1 MYFLSIDA
9 KPVLL
14 SILLSLLLGQAF
26 AQNGTATKSKSS
38 IYLELGGAAGL
49 WSLNYDRSLW
59 EINESFK
66 LHGRAGLGLYS
77 EFNGAGFPDVMV
89 PVSGIVLWSAFR
101 NKWGKNTHRVEA
113 GGGITYYNWTLRDA
127 LSTDGFSR
135 RSDLLGHLILGYR
148 FQKLEGG
155 LMFRV
160 TYTPIINNYSNKPFE
175 HWAGGS
181 IGYTFKTKGRSKL
194 GN

>member
-1 MYFLSIDA
+1 MHFLSIDA

-26 AQNGTATKSKSS
+26 AQSGTATKSKSS

-49 WSLNYDRSLW
+49 WSLNYDRALW
-59 EINESFK
+59 EINESFR
-66 LHGRAGLGLYS
+66 LHARAGLGMYS

-89 PVSGIVLWSAFR
+89 PVSGMVLW
-101 NKWGKNTHRVEA
+101 GKHTHRVEA

>member
-1 MYFLSIDA
+1 MHFLSIDS
-9 KPVLL
+9 KPLLL
-14 SILLSLLLGQAF
+14 SIFLSLLLGQAF
-26 AQNGTATKSKSS
+26 TQSEAITKSKSS

-49 WSLNYDRSLW
+49 WSMNYDRELW
-59 EINESFK
+59 GINENFR
-66 LHGRAGLGLYS
+66 LHGRVGLGVYS
-77 EFNGAGFPDVMV
+77 EFNGAGFPDVMI
-89 PVSGIVLWSAFR
+89 PVSGIVLC
-101 NKWGKNTHRVEA
+101 GKSKHRLEA

-127 LSTDGFSR
+127 LKADGFSR

-181 IGYTFKTKGRSKL
+181 IGYTFKIKKSEL

>member
-1 MYFLSIDA
+1 M
-9 KPVLL
+9 KK
-14 SILLSLLLGQAF
+14 LLLLLLCISMIGFGQTF
-26 AQNGTATKSKSS
+26 AQRGTTTNSS
-38 IYLELGGAAGL
+38 VYLEIGGTAGL
-49 WSLNYDRSLW
+49 WSLNYDRELW
-59 EINESFK
+59 EINENFR
-66 LHGRAGLGLYS
+66 LHARAGLGMYS
-77 EFNGAGFPDVMV
+77 EFNGAGFPDVIIPISNMV
-89 PVSGIVLWSAFR
+89 LLGE
-101 NKWGKNTHRVEA
+101 GTHRVEA

-127 LSTDGFSR
+127 LKPDGFSR

-160 TYTPIINNYSNKPFE
+160 TYTPVIINDSNNPFE

-181 IGYTFKTKGRSKL
+181 IGYTFKTKLKNKSKL